1 MILFDLNFSR
11 NTYRRVLF
19 SYTPHSVMPSVMRSP
34 HFLQPLIL
42 DDVNSFSNY
51 LNDSS
56 SNNMHIC
63 FPVNDFTS
71 LAILSNEDAV
81 IINGNREC
89 VFSLDGMLS
98 YDETS
103 LRAFVCPIAI

>member
-1 MILFDLNFSR
+1 MQHF
-11 NTYRRVLF
+11 YRRVLF

-34 HFLQPLIL
+34 YFLHPLIS
-42 DDVNSFSNY
+42 DDVNSFSDY
-51 LNDSS
+51 LNDSL

-81 IINGNREC
+81 VINGNRKC
-89 VFSLDGMLS
+89 VFSLDRMLS

>member
-1 MILFDLNFSR
+1 
-11 NTYRRVLF
+11 
-19 SYTPHSVMPSVMRSP
+19 MPNVMRSP
-34 HFLQPLIL
+34 YFLHPLIS
-42 DDVNSFSNY
+42 DDVNSFSDC
-51 LNDSS
+51 LNDSL

-71 LAILSNEDAV
+71 LAILSNEDTV
-81 IINGNREC
+81 VINGNRKC
-89 VFSLDGMLS
+89 VFSLDRMLS

>member
-1 MILFDLNFSR
+1 
-11 NTYRRVLF
+11 
-19 SYTPHSVMPSVMRSP
+19 MPNVMRSP
-34 HFLQPLIL
+34 YFLHPLIS
-42 DDVNSFSNY
+42 DDVNSFSDY
-51 LNDSS
+51 LNDSL
-56 SNNMHIC
+56 SNNMRIC

-81 IINGNREC
+81 IINGSRKC